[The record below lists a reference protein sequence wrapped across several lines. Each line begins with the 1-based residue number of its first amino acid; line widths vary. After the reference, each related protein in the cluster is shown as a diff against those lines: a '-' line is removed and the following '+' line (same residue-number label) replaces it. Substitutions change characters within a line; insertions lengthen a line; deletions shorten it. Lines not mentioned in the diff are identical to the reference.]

1 MNMFA
6 DSGTMHIGVVSVET
20 TSNRGFTPQEIA
32 ARCADK
38 IVSVS
43 DQAHPAL
50 QAQARAFKD
59 QVEKVVEFYLK
70 EAVKSDRTT
79 VCNALNDAGHQE
91 LSELIR
97 RL

>member
-6 DSGTMHIGVVSVET
+6 DSGTMQAGVVSVET
-20 TSNRGFTPQEIA
+20 TSN
-32 ARCADK
+32 
-38 IVSVS
+38 
-43 DQAHPAL
+43 QAHPAL

>member
-1 MNMFA
+1 MF
-6 DSGTMHIGVVSVET
+6 DSGTVQSGIVSVET
-20 TSNRGFTPQEIA
+20 TSNRGFNPQEIA
-32 ARCADK
+32 VRCANK

-43 DQAHPAL
+43 EDAHPTLRDQAT
-50 QAQARAFKD
+50 AFKD
-59 QVEKVVEFYLK
+59 QIEKVVEFYLTQ
-70 EAVKSDRTT
+70 AVQSDRTT